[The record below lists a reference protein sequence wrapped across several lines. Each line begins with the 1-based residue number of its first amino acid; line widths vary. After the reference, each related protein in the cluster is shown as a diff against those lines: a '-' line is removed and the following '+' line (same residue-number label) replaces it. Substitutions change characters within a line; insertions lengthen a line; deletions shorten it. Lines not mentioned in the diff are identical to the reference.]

1 MVTHLDDVWTSRDFP
16 VLLEAARLIEAG
28 ASYVFEQPLAAATGL
43 DRDQVIRAI
52 VTLQRGGYVEA
63 RLNRGDDRVT
73 SATIVDISPQGM
85 REVGLWP
92 SPETG
97 AERLLA
103 ALDTLVE
110 QAPNEA
116 ERSRWRKIRDGVAG
130 AGRDVLISIAAT
142 VITGQLPGQ

>member
-28 ASYVFEQPLAAATGL
+28 EPYVFEQPLAAATGL

-52 VTLQRGGYVEA
+52 VTLESGGYVEA
-63 RLNRGDDRVT
+63 RMNRGDDRVS

-92 SPETG
+92 SAETG

-103 ALDTLVE
+103 ALDALVE

-116 ERSRWRKIRDGVAG
+116 ERSRWRKVREGIVG
-130 AGRDVLISIAAT
+130 AGRDVLVSIAAT